1 MDFNLNSVTN
11 VPYSQDYVTKFFM
24 NPVVLIIV
32 VVIIVVYYIVF
43 ASLGVSK
50 GSPIGSSTNSKNG
63 VKILELLLWG
73 LFILLLLLNGMSYF
87 FNFDVT
93 ASLTNLFSPEPNI
106 DVLVNNST
114 DGIGD
119 GMGIDED
126 GASNEITGTNLVP
139 EITYEKQVY
148 HIPGNYYTY
157 ENAKA
162 ICSAYGNRLANIEE
176 MQKAYNNGADWC
188 SYGWSDGQMALYPTQ
203 VEKWKNLQR
212 IKGHQHDCGRPGIN
226 GGYIGNPNVKFGIN
240 CYGYKPEITGREAR
254 MMGNT
259 PLYPVTQKE
268 IDFNRRVNY
277 WKRQLSNITVA
288 PFNNT
293 TWSE

>member
-1 MDFNLNSVTN
+1 MDFNLNSITN
-11 VPYSQDYVTKFFM
+11 VPYSQDHIGKFFM
-24 NPVVLIIV
+24 NPVVLVIV
-32 VVIIVVYYIVF
+32 VAIILLYFVVF

-50 GSPIGSSTNSKNG
+50 GSPVGSPTNSKNG
-63 VKILELLLWG
+63 VKMLELFLWG

-93 ASLTNLFSPEPNI
+93 ASLSNLFSPEPNI
-106 DVLVNNST
+106 DVIVNNPDQQLGDKNEGDVVGT
-114 DGIGD
+114 DI
-119 GMGIDED
+119 
-126 GASNEITGTNLVP
+126 VP
-139 EITYEKQVY
+139 EIKYEKQVY
-148 HIPGNYYTY
+148 HIPGNNYTY

-176 MQKAYNNGADWC
+176 MQKAYKNGGDWC
-188 SYGWSDGQMALYPTQ
+188 SYGWSENQMALYPTQ
-203 VEKWKNLQR
+203 LEKWKKLQQ

-226 GGYIGNPNVKFGIN
+226 GGYIANPNVKFGIN
-240 CYGYKPEITGREAR
+240 CYGYKPEITGEEAKQ
-254 MMGNT
+254 MANA

-277 WKRQLSNITVA
+277 WKQQLSNIRVA

-293 TWSE
+293 TWNEGLF